1 MHENQKV
8 IRQMD
13 LDSSK
18 EAFEGLRKFAEP
30 AEERAIENLIL
41 TAQRS
46 IDRNENDFDNVHQN
60 LTNKIMGILFRQ
72 DWFSIDFYRRLTLFP
87 SNYYDGSKFLEL
99 KRLGDQALVSGD
111 TNQLRKVIIELV
123 SIQIQNTTGEG
134 MFDIANI
141 VKG

>member
-1 MHENQKV
+1 M
-8 IRQMD
+8 I
-13 LDSSK
+13 
-18 EAFEGLRKFAEP
+18 
-30 AEERAIENLIL
+30 LI
-41 TAQRS
+41 
-46 IDRNENDFDNVHQN
+46 
-60 LTNKIMGILFRQ
+60 NKWLY
-72 DWFSIDFYRRLTLFP
+72 FYLRLTIFP
-87 SNYYDGSKFLEL
+87 SIYYDGSKFLEL